1 MTKRILLFAI
11 LLLCAR
17 LAAQSPWTRSRA
29 GIFAQASFQTIPG
42 YQSLFGDN
50 GESVDLERRLSERAF
65 QLYGEYGLRKKTT
78 LLAVLTVRSLRA
90 GAANAP
96 AVPFNKEGAL
106 TGLGNISLALRQ
118 NLLSGR
124 VPLTATLKVDL
135 PTRRFD
141 DATGLNTGYDA
152 LTVLP
157 MLSAGM
163 GFGRLYWFVY
173 GAYGLRT
180 NDYSHFA
187 NAGAE
192 VGLQVSKIWI
202 MAFGELVQ
210 TFENGD
216 VVHPASQL
224 RTGLFVNNQG
234 YLSVGLKSLIEVN
247 RFWGLSVSAAGA
259 ASGQKVPQS
268 PALALGAWF
277 KWD

>member
-1 MTKRILLFAI
+1 MMKRIFLFAA

-42 YQSLFGDN
+42 YKSLFGDS
-50 GESVDLERRLSERAF
+50 GGSVDLERRLSERAF

-78 LLAVLTVRSLRA
+78 LLAALTVRSLRA

-96 AVPFNKEGAL
+96 APFNKEGTL
-106 TGLGNISLALRQ
+106 TGLGNMSLALRQ

-124 VPLTATLKVDL
+124 APLTATLKVDL

-141 DATGLNTGYDA
+141 GTTGLNTGYDA

-157 MLSAGM
+157 MLSTGM
-163 GFGRLYWFVY
+163 GFGGFYWFVY
-173 GAYGLRT
+173 GAYGFRT
-180 NDYSHFA
+180 HDYSHFV

-192 VGLQVSKIWI
+192 AGLQVSKIWI
-202 MAFGELVQ
+202 MAFGELLQ
-210 TFENGD
+210 SLENGD